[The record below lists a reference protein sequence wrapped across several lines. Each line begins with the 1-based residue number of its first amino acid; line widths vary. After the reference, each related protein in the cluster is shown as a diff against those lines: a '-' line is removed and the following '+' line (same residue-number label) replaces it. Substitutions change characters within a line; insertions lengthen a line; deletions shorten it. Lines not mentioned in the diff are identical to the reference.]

1 MNEIVET
8 LNELLKKVNELTNK
22 VDKLL
27 TRNQSYQW
35 DGICIEEDE
44 EVDE

>member
-1 MNEIVET
+1 MNEVVEA

-35 DGICIEEDE
+35 DGIYIEEDE

>member
-8 LNELLKKVNELTNK
+8 LNELLEKVNVLTNK

-35 DGICIEEDE
+35 DGLYIEEDE